1 MAVAFKAPVKDIV
14 FGYEVVE
21 TYDIISKIP
30 AFSDFNEDIV
40 IPTMEECAKFAEEV
54 LAPINAIGDQQ
65 GATIK
70 DGKVTM
76 PKEFVDAYKSFSEA
90 GWASISLPSEI
101 GGGGMPIALSGGTL
115 EILSTANLA
124 FGLAPGLAAGAISA
138 INFHGSE
145 DQKAKFLPK
154 LVSGEWTGT
163 MNLSEPQ
170 SGSDLGTIT
179 TKAEP
184 QEDGTYKITGTKVW
198 ITFGEHDLTD
208 NIIHLVLAKIPGS
221 PEGTKGISMFIVPK
235 VMVNEDGSLGEDN
248 NVSCISIEE
257 KLGIHASP
265 TCVMEYD
272 GSVGYLVGEENRGLN
287 YMFTMMNEARVWV
300 GGQGLASA
308 SGALQGA
315 AQYARDRVQ
324 GRPVGMSKEDAK
336 NSTIIDHA
344 DVRRMLMTIKAYVDA
359 MRYLMYDNQLMM
371 DLEYFAEDEETKAF
385 GEERCGILTPVTKA
399 WVSDL
404 GVELS
409 SVAIQVYGG
418 MGYVEETG
426 VAQYLRDSRIAP
438 IYEGTNG
445 IQALDLMFRK
455 LPLDNGQAMQRLLDD
470 VNKVVEEM
478 KGEDDVVASM
488 AEKLETEVAKLSEI
502 TMWLGSK
509 MLEGELVD
517 ASAGATPYLKMFG
530 QVLGGYYMGKAA
542 ILANKKHKETNDDF
556 YADKLT
562 LCNFYM
568 EQLLPLASGY
578 ASSITAGKDDLF
590 AMKAENF

>member
-1 MAVAFKAPVKDIV
+1 MAVAYKAPVKDIV
-14 FGYEVVE
+14 FGYEVIDS
-21 TYDIISKIP
+21 YNILNKIA
-30 AFSDFNEDIV
+30 AFSDFSADV
-40 IPTMEECAKFAEEV
+40 VVPTMEECAKFSEEV

-65 GATIK
+65 GATINN
-70 DGKVTM
+70 GVVTM
-76 PKEFVDAYKSFSEA
+76 PEEFVDAYKKFSDA
-90 GWASISLPSEI
+90 GWASISLPEEI
-101 GGGGMPIALSGGTL
+101 GGGGMPITLSGGTL

-124 FGLAPGLAAGAISA
+124 FGLAPGLSAGAISA
-138 INFHGSE
+138 INFHGSQE
-145 DQKAKFLPK
+145 QKDKFLPK

-198 ITFGEHDLTD
+198 ITFGEHNMTE
-208 NIIHLVLAKIPGS
+208 NIVHLVLAKVPGS

-235 VMVNEDGSLGEDN
+235 FIVNDDGSLGENN

-272 GSVGYLVGEENRGLN
+272 GSIGDLVGEENRGLT

-300 GGQGLASA
+300 GGQGLACA

-336 NSTIIDHA
+336 NSTIMDHA
-344 DVRRMLMTIKAYVDA
+344 DVRRMLLTIKSYVDA
-359 MRYLMYDNQLMM
+359 MRYLMYDNQLML
-371 DLEYFAEDEETKAF
+371 DLEYFGEGELKEF
-385 GEERCGILTPVTKA
+385 GEERCGILTPITKA
-399 WVSDL
+399 WISDL

-409 SVAIQVYGG
+409 SIAIQVYGG

-426 VAQYLRDSRIAP
+426 VAQYLRDARIAP

-445 IQALDLMFRK
+445 IQALDLIFRK
-455 LPLDNGQAMQRLLDD
+455 LPLDSGQAMQRLLGD
-470 VNKVVEEM
+470 VNSVIEEM
-478 KGEDDVVASM
+478 SQAGDVLSSM
-488 AEKLETEVAKLSEI
+488 SEKLKVEVDKLSEV
-502 TMWLGSK
+502 TLWLGSK

-517 ASAGATPYLKMFG
+517 ASAGASPYIKMFG

-542 ILANKKHKETNDDF
+542 LLATKKYEETGDEYYAEKITLSKF
-556 YADKLT
+556 YI
-562 LCNFYM
+562 

-578 ASSITAGKDDLF
+578 ASAVTAGKEDLYNI
-590 AMKAENF
+590 KAENF